1 VITIFDLPILIK
13 VIKDDKEVEG
23 YLVCADEK
31 GLTVI
36 NDVGETLG
44 VYKKEEIES

>member
-1 VITIFDLPILIK
+1 MITIFDIPILVKIK
-13 VIKDDKEVEG
+13 KDGKILEG

-31 GLTVI
+31 GYTVV
-36 NDVGETLG
+36 DDKGETIG

>member
-1 VITIFDLPILIK
+1 VVTIFDVPILVK
-13 VIKDDKEVEG
+13 VKKNDEIIEG

-31 GLTVI
+31 GFTVV
-36 NDVGETLG
+36 DGKGETIG

>member
-1 VITIFDLPILIK
+1 VITIFDIPIKCTVKKNDEI
-13 VIKDDKEVEG
+13 IEG

-31 GLTVI
+31 GFTVV
-36 NDVGETLG
+36 DEKGETIG